1 MTEPKPPSGPHKKP
15 SMFRAAAKRARW
27 LLAAGVCFAFT
38 AHCGGVTISQGRMM
52 SDFISYVP
60 GVGGGTK
67 TG

>member
-1 MTEPKPPSGPHKKP
+1 
-15 SMFRAAAKRARW
+15 MFRAAAKRARW